1 MKTLAL
7 LALLSSSISFAAEYK
22 FQGQEYPP
30 FNYIEGGKT
39 LGAMNDIVTEMCA
52 ITKDTCK
59 LEIVPLKRAITGI
72 ESGEIH
78 GVVALLKNAE
88 RDGFARF
95 SPPIIKSDM
104 ILVTAGP
111 VIAKNVSELK
121 GWTIGAVTSS
131 SSAKLASA
139 AAAEAGDGA
148 KVIEDSDNDTIV
160 KKVSNNRYGDKGAI
174 IINEDV
180 LRYVSKKNNVSNLK
194 PMFTVKSDDFGIY
207 FSKKSVDDATL
218 KKFSD
223 ALEQMK
229 SSGAMKKI
237 LAKYEFKNK

>member
-1 MKTLAL
+1 MKTLSL
-7 LALLSSSISFAAEYK
+7 LVLLSSSIGFAAEYK

-30 FNYIEGGKT
+30 FNYMEGGKPA
-39 LGAMNDIVTEMCA
+39 GAMVEVVNEMCA

-59 LEIVPLKRAITGI
+59 LEIVPLKRAVSGI
-72 ESGEIH
+72 ETGEIH

-95 SPPIIKSDM
+95 SPSIVQSSM
-104 ILVTAGP
+104 ILVTAGSQM
-111 VIAKNVSELK
+111 AKNVAELK
-121 GWTIGAVTSS
+121 GWTIGAVASS
-131 SSAKLASA
+131 SSSKMATA
-139 AAAEAGDGA
+139 AAAEAGGGA
-148 KVIEDSDNDTIV
+148 KVVEDSDNDTVV
-160 KKVSNNRYGDKGAI
+160 KKLAGNRYGDKGAI

-180 LRYVSKKNNVSNLK
+180 LSYVSKKNDIKNLK
-194 PMFTVKSDDFGIY
+194 PMFTMKTDDFGIY

-218 KKFSD
+218 KKFTD

-229 SSGAMKKI
+229 ASGAVKKI

>member
-1 MKTLAL
+1 ML
-7 LALLSSSISFAAEYK
+7 LLSSTIGFSAEYK

-30 FNYIEGGKT
+30 FNYTENGKT
-39 LGAMNDIVTEMCA
+39 VGAMNDIVSEMCA

-59 LEIVPLKRAITGI
+59 VEIVPLKRAITGL

-88 RDGFARF
+88 RDSFANF
-95 SPPIIKSDM
+95 SPPLIKSDM

-111 VIAKNVSELK
+111 EIAKNVSELK
-121 GWTIGAVTSS
+121 GWTIGAVLSS
-131 SSAKLASA
+131 TSAKLAAA
-139 AAAEAGDGA
+139 AAAEAGGGA

-160 KKVSNNRYGDKGAI
+160 KKVSANRFGDKGAI
-174 IINEDV
+174 IINEAV
-180 LRYVSKKNNVSNLK
+180 LGYVSKKNSVSNLK
-194 PMFTVKSDDFGIY
+194 TMFTVKSDDFGIY

-218 KKFSD
+218 KKFVS

-229 SSGAMKKI
+229 TSGAMKKI
-237 LAKYEFKNK
+237 LDKYGFKTN